1 MEEKFKETNT
11 YKFFQDLVWDITED
25 YRTNE
30 NKEYNIDKTIENM
43 VADDILWQKLTDS
56 VWRNLVEKESENN
69 GN

>member
-1 MEEKFKETNT
+1 MGEKFKETNT

-30 NKEYNIDKTIENM
+30 NKEYNIDKTIDNM

>member
-25 YRTNE
+25 CRTNE

-69 GN
+69 E